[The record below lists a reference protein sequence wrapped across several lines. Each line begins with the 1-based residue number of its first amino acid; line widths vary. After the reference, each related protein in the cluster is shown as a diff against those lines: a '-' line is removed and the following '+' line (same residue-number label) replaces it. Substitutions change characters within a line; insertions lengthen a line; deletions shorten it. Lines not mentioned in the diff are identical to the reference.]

1 MDPTQ
6 PTKNWKISTQPKPWV
21 NPTHGQLWSAAH
33 CGKSRVQTQ
42 LQRRLGARW
51 TRCRQRV
58 SMLLVCWRNPFHIHR
73 LRWTDSVTGFCGY
86 NVRTHAHTRTHRY
99 TLHYR
104 PGLYI
109 LHNLATHI
117 TSHSHLRRSKA
128 WVDFL
133 EGAQKL
139 LGWGV
144 PGCSLDTIHGWV
156 PWTSIFG
163 APLGAPLAP
172 QKRKSK
178 FGLRK
183 SMRNIV

>member
-1 MDPTQ
+1 VDPTQ

-42 LQRRLGARW
+42 LQRRLGERW
-51 TRCRQRV
+51 TRCRERV
-58 SMLLVCWRNPFHIHR
+58 SMSLVCWRNPFHIHR
-73 LRWTDSVTGFCGY
+73 MRWTDSVTGFCGY
-86 NVRTHAHTRTHRY
+86 NVRTYARAHTHAHRY
-99 TLHYR
+99 TPHYR
-104 PGLYI
+104 PIHTAQFGD
-109 LHNLATHI
+109 THI
-117 TSHSHLRRSKA
+117 MGHLRRSKA

-139 LGWGV
+139 LRWGSRGV
-144 PGCSLDTIHGWV
+144 YLIPYTDRFHELQFSG
-156 PWTSIFG
+156 
-163 APLGAPLAP
+163 PLWGAP

-183 SMRNIV
+183 SMGNIV